1 MNKLL
6 KIFCFCG
13 LFCLWNCSKNSMHP
27 NLINKKVCKQI
38 LVKNYF
44 DANEYIINDDI
55 SIQELYELL
64 QNATLCDII
73 KLPPRLVLTIKGTN
87 YHQTFFICD
96 DYIKDDKRKIYR
108 CKKNIEKELKKIIKD
123 NRSHNGLERS
133 EWQAVYS
140 ENISRGQLNWPL
152 RTYYITSM
160 TTCTQVHGEVACSSL
175 WRTWILRRR
184 DRADNCRRLGNA
196 EQLWDYGQGIGK
208 QGTRKTYS
216 RKHILSMC

>member
-6 KIFCFCG
+6 KIFCFCE
-13 LFCLWNCSKNSMHP
+13 LFCLWNCCKNSIHP

-44 DANEYIINDDI
+44 DDNEYILNDDI

-96 DYIKDDKRKIYR
+96 DYPQFRNCFKKSLVGLKIV
-108 CKKNIEKELKKIIKD
+108 IMMSWGFI
-123 NRSHNGLERS
+123 
-133 EWQAVYS
+133 
-140 ENISRGQLNWPL
+140 
-152 RTYYITSM
+152 
-160 TTCTQVHGEVACSSL
+160 
-175 WRTWILRRR
+175 
-184 DRADNCRRLGNA
+184 
-196 EQLWDYGQGIGK
+196 
-208 QGTRKTYS
+208 
-216 RKHILSMC
+216 

>member
-6 KIFCFCG
+6 KIFCFYG
-13 LFCLWNCSKNSMHP
+13 LFCLCYCCKNSINP

-44 DANEYIINDDI
+44 DDNEYIINDDI

-96 DYIKDDKRKIYR
+96 KRKIYR
-108 CKKNIEKELKKIIKD
+108 CKKNIEKELKKIIK
-123 NRSHNGLERS
+123 E
-133 EWQAVYS
+133 
-140 ENISRGQLNWPL
+140 
-152 RTYYITSM
+152 
-160 TTCTQVHGEVACSSL
+160 
-175 WRTWILRRR
+175 
-184 DRADNCRRLGNA
+184 
-196 EQLWDYGQGIGK
+196 
-208 QGTRKTYS
+208 
-216 RKHILSMC
+216 

>member
-13 LFCLWNCSKNSMHP
+13 LFCLWNCCNNSIHP

-44 DANEYIINDDI
+44 DDNEYILNDDI

-108 CKKNIEKELKKIIKD
+108 CKKN
-123 NRSHNGLERS
+123 
-133 EWQAVYS
+133 V
-140 ENISRGQLNWPL
+140 
-152 RTYYITSM
+152 
-160 TTCTQVHGEVACSSL
+160 
-175 WRTWILRRR
+175 
-184 DRADNCRRLGNA
+184 
-196 EQLWDYGQGIGK
+196 
-208 QGTRKTYS
+208 
-216 RKHILSMC
+216 

>member
-6 KIFCFCG
+6 KIFCFYG
-13 LFCLWNCSKNSMHP
+13 LFCLCYCCKNSINP

-44 DANEYIINDDI
+44 DDNEYTINDDI

-96 DYIKDDKRKIYR
+96 NYIKDDKRKIYK
-108 CKKNIEKELKKIIKD
+108 CKKNIEKELKKIIKEKYGEAAGV
-123 NRSHNGLERS
+123 RR
-133 EWQAVYS
+133 
-140 ENISRGQLNWPL
+140 IPSRTPYRRHRCL
-152 RTYYITSM
+152 RYALYRLREVSTARF
-160 TTCTQVHGEVACSSL
+160 VPNLRGRGE
-175 WRTWILRRR
+175 IM
-184 DRADNCRRLGNA
+184 
-196 EQLWDYGQGIGK
+196 Q
-208 QGTRKTYS
+208 
-216 RKHILSMC
+216 

>member
-13 LFCLWNCSKNSMHP
+13 LFCLWNCCKNSIHP

-44 DANEYIINDDI
+44 DDNEYIINNNV

-108 CKKNIEKELKKIIKD
+108 SLIPQHYNLTLFISSWATKSCPGFCHVRIFTYLSVAKRK
-123 NRSHNGLERS
+123 
-133 EWQAVYS
+133 QAK
-140 ENISRGQLNWPL
+140 L
-152 RTYYITSM
+152 
-160 TTCTQVHGEVACSSL
+160 
-175 WRTWILRRR
+175 
-184 DRADNCRRLGNA
+184 
-196 EQLWDYGQGIGK
+196 
-208 QGTRKTYS
+208 
-216 RKHILSMC
+216 

>member
-13 LFCLWNCSKNSMHP
+13 LFCLWNCCKNSIHP

-44 DANEYIINDDI
+44 DDNEYIINNNV

-123 NRSHNGLERS
+123 NRSHNIHGHSRS
-133 EWQAVYS
+133 IFGWNTHEIEEWETLV
-140 ENISRGQLNWPL
+140 N
-152 RTYYITSM
+152 
-160 TTCTQVHGEVACSSL
+160 
-175 WRTWILRRR
+175 
-184 DRADNCRRLGNA
+184 
-196 EQLWDYGQGIGK
+196 
-208 QGTRKTYS
+208 RKTSLRKLWLYLIKYS
-216 RKHILSMC
+216 FLFVFLSQALHYLQQILTFGPYQM

>member
-13 LFCLWNCSKNSMHP
+13 LFCLWNCCKNSIHP

-44 DANEYIINDDI
+44 NDNEYIINNNV

-64 QNATLCDII
+64 QNATLCDIT

-108 CKKNIEKELKKIIKD
+108 CKKNIEKELTKIIKKQVK
-123 NRSHNGLERS
+123 NQLS
-133 EWQAVYS
+133 AVKKSNKY
-140 ENISRGQLNWPL
+140 R
-152 RTYYITSM
+152 
-160 TTCTQVHGEVACSSL
+160 
-175 WRTWILRRR
+175 
-184 DRADNCRRLGNA
+184 
-196 EQLWDYGQGIGK
+196 
-208 QGTRKTYS
+208 
-216 RKHILSMC
+216 

>member
-13 LFCLWNCSKNSMHP
+13 LFCLWNCCKNSIHP

-44 DANEYIINDDI
+44 NDNGYIINNNV

-96 DYIKDDKRKIYR
+96 NYIKDDKRKIYR
-108 CKKNIEKELKKIIKD
+108 CKKNIEKELKKIIKKQVK
-123 NRSHNGLERS
+123 N
-133 EWQAVYS
+133 
-140 ENISRGQLNWPL
+140 QLSAIKKVTNKGN
-152 RTYYITSM
+152 TY
-160 TTCTQVHGEVACSSL
+160 
-175 WRTWILRRR
+175 
-184 DRADNCRRLGNA
+184 
-196 EQLWDYGQGIGK
+196 GK
-208 QGTRKTYS
+208 FKKKNSFLY
-216 RKHILSMC
+216 

>member
-13 LFCLWNCSKNSMHP
+13 LFCLCDCCKNSIHP

-44 DANEYIINDDI
+44 DDNEYIINNDI

-73 KLPPRLVLTIKGTN
+73 KLPPRLVLTIKGRN

-96 DYIKDDKRKIYR
+96 NYIKMTKEKYIDVKKYRKGVKENYQRIADYLQKACVLCIDFLYTKEELSIYDR
-108 CKKNIEKELKKIIKD
+108 SKLCPEMFFTIE
-123 NRSHNGLERS
+123 
-133 EWQAVYS
+133 
-140 ENISRGQLNWPL
+140 
-152 RTYYITSM
+152 
-160 TTCTQVHGEVACSSL
+160 
-175 WRTWILRRR
+175 
-184 DRADNCRRLGNA
+184 
-196 EQLWDYGQGIGK
+196 
-208 QGTRKTYS
+208 
-216 RKHILSMC
+216 

>member
-1 MNKLL
+1 MSKLL

-13 LFCLWNCSKNSMHP
+13 LFCLWNCCKNSIHP

-44 DANEYIINDDI
+44 NDNEYIINNDV

-96 DYIKDDKRKIYR
+96 DYIKDNKRKIYR

-123 NRSHNGLERS
+123 NRSYNGWERS
-133 EWQAVYS
+133 EWQAIV
-140 ENISRGQLNWPL
+140 R
-152 RTYYITSM
+152 
-160 TTCTQVHGEVACSSL
+160 
-175 WRTWILRRR
+175 
-184 DRADNCRRLGNA
+184 
-196 EQLWDYGQGIGK
+196 
-208 QGTRKTYS
+208 
-216 RKHILSMC
+216 

>member
-13 LFCLWNCSKNSMHP
+13 LFCLWNCCKNSIHP

-44 DANEYIINDDI
+44 NDNEYTINNNV

-108 CKKNIEKELKKIIKD
+108 CKKKYRKGVKENHQRIADYLQKAC
-123 NRSHNGLERS
+123 GLC
-133 EWQAVYS
+133 
-140 ENISRGQLNWPL
+140 IDF
-152 RTYYITSM
+152 
-160 TTCTQVHGEVACSSL
+160 H
-175 WRTWILRRR
+175 
-184 DRADNCRRLGNA
+184 
-196 EQLWDYGQGIGK
+196 
-208 QGTRKTYS
+208 
-216 RKHILSMC
+216 